1 MVILI
6 LAGAMA
12 GLAFGMIAMGLVLSG
27 CLYFFILRPKIRS
40 QIPTIRGFDNPLHGS
55 TNLAES
61 SNS

>member
-1 MVILI
+1 
-6 LAGAMA
+6 MA